1 MNLEKI
7 MWAYKTG
14 LIAGNSYSNMQ
25 KIEGQSAANL

>member
-1 MNLEKI
+1 

-25 KIEGQSAANL
+25 KKKKKKIEGQSAANL